1 MDIIVHRTAIY
12 GSFTP
17 DFQAAIIT
25 NLNLTQ
31 DCTINKL
38 KAFNVHAKISQTK
51 ETVIIAILPSHL

>member
-31 DCTINKL
+31 DCAISKL
-38 KAFNVHAKISQTK
+38 KALKVLAQVR
-51 ETVIIAILPSHL
+51 EA